1 MKKQTKREAIEA
13 IVGDFLLFSYRGG
26 SADISDVKDR
36 HERIKATLMSCGDEF
51 DAHDLL
57 WLFMRLEN
65 RAVEEI
71 GKLAALAQTTEPE
84 QMKKHGLP
92 TGLIDG
98 AIGLKEHHIKE
109 TKCAGTAPA
118 RASKQDDKDRQA
130 FKKWAIKAINQEADS
145 GNIQTEDVRGMDGFE
160 PSWGQVDNTLKRW
173 VKEIFPGF
181 TFKRGRRKGNK

>member
-36 HERIKATLMSCGDEF
+36 HERIKTTLMSCGDEF

-71 GKLAALAQTTEPE
+71 AKLAALAQTTEPE

-98 AIGLKEHHIKE
+98 AIRLKEHNGKQA
-109 TKCAGTAPA
+109 KAVSAANA
-118 RASKQDDKDRQA
+118 RASKQDAKDEQA
-130 FKKWAIKAINQEADS
+130 FKKWVIQVINQETDS
-145 GNIQTEDVRGMDGFE
+145 GSIQIEDVRGMDGFE
-160 PSWGQVDNTLKRW
+160 SSWGQSDNTLKRW
-173 VKEIFPGF
+173 VKEVINGF
-181 TFKRGRRKGNK
+181 MFKRGRSKKNK